1 MQKGKGI
8 YIQNMFVLYKVIV
21 YNYASYVIALQ
32 EVFYFWKLRYLQ
44 EYMLAVFSLTK
55 KNQLLHYLAV
65 LL

>member
-1 MQKGKGI
+1 
-8 YIQNMFVLYKVIV
+8 MFVLYKVIG

-32 EVFYFWKLRYLQ
+32 EVFYFWTLRYLQ

-55 KNQLLHYLAV
+55 KNQLSHYSAV